1 MFYRF
6 SLYFLKKINY
16 ILIMILGKPSLSNRI
31 KNENLIDNYAEDN
44 IKSASYDLRI
54 GTIYKEKKIYS
65 ENYNF

>member
-1 MFYRF
+1 
-6 SLYFLKKINY
+6 
-16 ILIMILGKPSLSNRI
+16 MILGKPSLSNRI